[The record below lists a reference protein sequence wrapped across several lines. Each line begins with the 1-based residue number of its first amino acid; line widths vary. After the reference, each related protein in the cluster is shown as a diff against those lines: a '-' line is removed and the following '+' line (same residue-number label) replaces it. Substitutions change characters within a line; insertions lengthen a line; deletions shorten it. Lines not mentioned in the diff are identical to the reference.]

1 MDFSARNGDERLS
14 AFMVDETRT
23 PGHKGE
29 TTKPSKKMPESKDER
44 MCYVCGKEGHVAR
57 VCPEKK
63 MKSVTALVSNKDD
76 QDFDEEHSHSAFNIS
91 DSDHAVLFSQHDLI
105 LDTAASIS
113 IIRNRDI
120 LTGVKASHHVTV
132 NEVRRGS
139 PGIVITEEGCLG
151 EFGIVYLS
159 EKSAANTIS
168 MSS

>member
-1 MDFSARNGDERLS
+1 
-14 AFMVDETRT
+14 
-23 PGHKGE
+23 
-29 TTKPSKKMPESKDER
+29 
-44 MCYVCGKEGHVAR
+44 
-57 VCPEKK
+57 